1 MKTTD
6 DKTEI
11 VLAQWQTCVEMAN
24 SVSQRRDTMNNI
36 FVTLNL
42 AIVAAISI
50 NWDVK
55 SLFILVA
62 GIVVSVIW
70 LLFIRNYKLLNTEK
84 FNVINDI
91 EKNYRLSHSWAYGDA
106 YDKLTNM
113 LRSKPYFDYRD
124 YSVPKNDPIHN
135 ASYAYQLKE
144 AIRRQMQPASCVL
157 IMAGVYST
165 YSKWI
170 NIEIELAKSMNKKI
184 IAIELWGSERTSAV
198 VKNAADKIVR
208 WNTDSI
214 VSAIRGY

>member
-1 MKTTD
+1 MLLKTTD

-91 EKNYRLSHSWAYGDA
+91 EKKLPVKPFNDEWKRLE
-106 YDKLTNM
+106 K
-113 LRSKPYFDYRD
+113 
-124 YSVPKNDPIHN
+124 
-135 ASYAYQLKE
+135 
-144 AIRRQMQPASCVL
+144 
-157 IMAGVYST
+157 
-165 YSKWI
+165 
-170 NIEIELAKSMNKKI
+170 NKKYQDGI
-184 IAIELWGSERTSAV
+184 QILLFRQLEVISFIC
-198 VKNAADKIVR
+198 N
-208 WNTDSI
+208 
-214 VSAIRGY
+214 

>member
-91 EKNYRLSHSWAYGDA
+91 EKKIPVKPFNDEWKRLE
-106 YDKLTNM
+106 K
-113 LRSKPYFDYRD
+113 
-124 YSVPKNDPIHN
+124 
-135 ASYAYQLKE
+135 
-144 AIRRQMQPASCVL
+144 
-157 IMAGVYST
+157 
-165 YSKWI
+165 
-170 NIEIELAKSMNKKI
+170 NKKYQDGI
-184 IAIELWGSERTSAV
+184 QILLFRQLEVISFIC
-198 VKNAADKIVR
+198 D
-208 WNTDSI
+208 
-214 VSAIRGY
+214 

>member
-1 MKTTD
+1 MLLKTTD

-24 SVSQRRDTMNNI
+24 SVSQRRDTMNSI

-62 GIVVSVIW
+62 GIVFSVIW

-91 EKNYRLSHSWAYGDA
+91 EKKLPVKPFNDEWKRLE
-106 YDKLTNM
+106 K
-113 LRSKPYFDYRD
+113 
-124 YSVPKNDPIHN
+124 
-135 ASYAYQLKE
+135 
-144 AIRRQMQPASCVL
+144 
-157 IMAGVYST
+157 
-165 YSKWI
+165 
-170 NIEIELAKSMNKKI
+170 NKKYQDGI
-184 IAIELWGSERTSAV
+184 QILLFRQLV
-198 VKNAADKIVR
+198 VISFICD
-208 WNTDSI
+208 
-214 VSAIRGY
+214 

>member
-1 MKTTD
+1 MLLKTTD

-91 EKNYRLSHSWAYGDA
+91 EKKLPVKPFNDEWKRLE
-106 YDKLTNM
+106 K
-113 LRSKPYFDYRD
+113 
-124 YSVPKNDPIHN
+124 
-135 ASYAYQLKE
+135 
-144 AIRRQMQPASCVL
+144 
-157 IMAGVYST
+157 
-165 YSKWI
+165 
-170 NIEIELAKSMNKKI
+170 NKKYQDGTKLEKI
-184 IAIELWGSERTSAV
+184 LPIMFIVLYLIAIITL
-198 VKNAADKIVR
+198 I
-208 WNTDSI
+208 
-214 VSAIRGY
+214 AIKCCSQGGIQ

>member
-24 SVSQRRDTMNNI
+24 SVSQRRDTMNSI

-55 SLFILVA
+55 SLVILVA
-62 GIVVSVIW
+62 GIVFSVIW

-91 EKNYRLSHSWAYGDA
+91 EKKLPVKPFNDEWKRLE
-106 YDKLTNM
+106 K
-113 LRSKPYFDYRD
+113 
-124 YSVPKNDPIHN
+124 
-135 ASYAYQLKE
+135 
-144 AIRRQMQPASCVL
+144 
-157 IMAGVYST
+157 
-165 YSKWI
+165 
-170 NIEIELAKSMNKKI
+170 NKKYQDGI
-184 IAIELWGSERTSAV
+184 QILLFRQLEVISFIC
-198 VKNAADKIVR
+198 D
-208 WNTDSI
+208 
-214 VSAIRGY
+214 

>member
-91 EKNYRLSHSWAYGDA
+91 EKKLPVKPFNDEWKRLE
-106 YDKLTNM
+106 
-113 LRSKPYFDYRD
+113 
-124 YSVPKNDPIHN
+124 KNKK
-135 ASYAYQLKE
+135 YQDGIQILLFRQLE
-144 AIRRQMQPASCVL
+144 AISFIC
-157 IMAGVYST
+157 
-165 YSKWI
+165 
-170 NIEIELAKSMNKKI
+170 
-184 IAIELWGSERTSAV
+184 
-198 VKNAADKIVR
+198 D
-208 WNTDSI
+208 
-214 VSAIRGY
+214 